1 MAKKNNFEERLSRL
15 EQLSQEIKKSDISL
29 EEALKD
35 FEEGI
40 KIAKVLEK
48 ELDSMESKI
57 QILMNGEELAED
69 GSKNAELGLFDST
82 LEVTGTRA

>member
-1 MAKKNNFEERLSRL
+1 MTNFEEKLNRL
-15 EQLSQEIKKSDISL
+15 EKLSQEIRKSDISL

-40 KIAKVLEK
+40 KIAKGLEK
-48 ELDSMESKI
+48 ELDSMEKKI
-57 QILMNGEELAED
+57 QIMMNTPDATEKKTVEPEL
-69 GSKNAELGLFDST
+69 SLFDST